1 MPSPF
6 NNDWFPIL
14 AIQNDQVSLLGVCIW
29 VVLDKDDLIPTLR
42 RGIDEIKATHN
53 VFSSSVPVLDQSI
66 LFTVI
71 SIDQWIAVWNR
82 VELLIYTAIWVTDG
96 TVLD

>member
-14 AIQNDQVSLLGVCIW
+14 AIQNDQVSLLSVCIW
-29 VVLDKDDLIPTLR
+29 VVLDKDDLIPTLLQ
-42 RGIDEIKATHN
+42 GIDEIKATHN

-71 SIDQWIAVWNR
+71 SIDQWIAV
-82 VELLIYTAIWVTDG
+82 
-96 TVLD
+96 

>member
-42 RGIDEIKATHN
+42 QGIDGIKATHN
-53 VFSSSVPVLDQSI
+53 VFTGSSSVPVLDQSI

-71 SIDQWIAVWNR
+71 SIDQWIAV
-82 VELLIYTAIWVTDG
+82 
-96 TVLD
+96 